1 MHGNVDVKM
10 GSERNFGFVFAAV
23 SAIIALAPLFRGH
36 PPRVSFLILALA
48 FAAVAIFA
56 PGLLRWPNR
65 LWFRFGMLLGAIV
78 ALSSVWATTLA
89 TQALAAD
96 VHWIVLVGTALL
108 VGAACGLV
116 NGVVIAYGKLVAF
129 IATLAMLA
137 SARGL
142 AEILAAGMRGEPVR
156 PSRPTPPRPAD
167 YARLAGIAA
176 AGAGAVAALAA
187 RGRKG

>member
-1 MHGNVDVKM
+1 MHVNVDVKM

-78 ALSSVWATTLA
+78 APIVMTLVYVLTFLPMGLGLRLMGKDLLSLRTDP
-89 TQALAAD
+89 QASSY
-96 VHWIVLVGTALL
+96 WI
-108 VGAACGLV
+108 
-116 NGVVIAYGKLVAF
+116 NRSDPPKSMKLQ
-129 IATLAMLA
+129 
-137 SARGL
+137 
-142 AEILAAGMRGEPVR
+142 
-156 PSRPTPPRPAD
+156 
-167 YARLAGIAA
+167 Y
-176 AGAGAVAALAA
+176 
-187 RGRKG
+187 

>member
-78 ALSSVWATTLA
+78 APIVMTLVYVLTFLPMGLGLRLMGKDLLSLRPDP
-89 TQALAAD
+89 QASSY
-96 VHWIVLVGTALL
+96 WI
-108 VGAACGLV
+108 
-116 NGVVIAYGKLVAF
+116 NRSDPPKSMKLQ
-129 IATLAMLA
+129 
-137 SARGL
+137 
-142 AEILAAGMRGEPVR
+142 
-156 PSRPTPPRPAD
+156 
-167 YARLAGIAA
+167 Y
-176 AGAGAVAALAA
+176 
-187 RGRKG
+187 

>member
-1 MHGNVDVKM
+1 M

-78 ALSSVWATTLA
+78 APIVMTLVYVLTFLPMGLGLRLMGKDLLSLRTDP
-89 TQALAAD
+89 QASSY
-96 VHWIVLVGTALL
+96 WI
-108 VGAACGLV
+108 
-116 NGVVIAYGKLVAF
+116 NRSDPPKSMKLQ
-129 IATLAMLA
+129 
-137 SARGL
+137 
-142 AEILAAGMRGEPVR
+142 
-156 PSRPTPPRPAD
+156 
-167 YARLAGIAA
+167 Y
-176 AGAGAVAALAA
+176 
-187 RGRKG
+187 

>member
-1 MHGNVDVKM
+1 MHGNVDIKM

-78 ALSSVWATTLA
+78 APIVMTLVYVLTFLPMGLWLRLMGKDLLSLRTDP
-89 TQALAAD
+89 QASSY
-96 VHWIVLVGTALL
+96 WI
-108 VGAACGLV
+108 
-116 NGVVIAYGKLVAF
+116 NRSDPPKSMKLQ
-129 IATLAMLA
+129 
-137 SARGL
+137 
-142 AEILAAGMRGEPVR
+142 
-156 PSRPTPPRPAD
+156 
-167 YARLAGIAA
+167 Y
-176 AGAGAVAALAA
+176 
-187 RGRKG
+187 

>member
-1 MHGNVDVKM
+1 MHGNVYIKM

-78 ALSSVWATTLA
+78 APIVMTLVYVLTFLPMGLGLRLMGKDLLSLRTDP
-89 TQALAAD
+89 QASSY
-96 VHWIVLVGTALL
+96 WI
-108 VGAACGLV
+108 
-116 NGVVIAYGKLVAF
+116 NRSDPPKSMKLQ
-129 IATLAMLA
+129 
-137 SARGL
+137 
-142 AEILAAGMRGEPVR
+142 
-156 PSRPTPPRPAD
+156 
-167 YARLAGIAA
+167 Y
-176 AGAGAVAALAA
+176 
-187 RGRKG
+187 

>member
-56 PGLLRWPNR
+56 PRLLRWPNR

-78 ALSSVWATTLA
+78 APIVMTLVYVLTFLPMGLGLRLMGKDLLSLRTDP
-89 TQALAAD
+89 QASSY
-96 VHWIVLVGTALL
+96 WI
-108 VGAACGLV
+108 
-116 NGVVIAYGKLVAF
+116 NRSDPPKSMKLQ
-129 IATLAMLA
+129 
-137 SARGL
+137 
-142 AEILAAGMRGEPVR
+142 
-156 PSRPTPPRPAD
+156 
-167 YARLAGIAA
+167 Y
-176 AGAGAVAALAA
+176 
-187 RGRKG
+187 

>member
-23 SAIIALAPLFRGH
+23 SAIIALAPLFGGH

-78 ALSSVWATTLA
+78 APIVMTLVYVLTFLPMGLGLRLMGKDLLSLRTDP
-89 TQALAAD
+89 QASSY
-96 VHWIVLVGTALL
+96 WI
-108 VGAACGLV
+108 
-116 NGVVIAYGKLVAF
+116 NRSDPPKSMKLQ
-129 IATLAMLA
+129 
-137 SARGL
+137 
-142 AEILAAGMRGEPVR
+142 
-156 PSRPTPPRPAD
+156 
-167 YARLAGIAA
+167 Y
-176 AGAGAVAALAA
+176 
-187 RGRKG
+187 

>member
-36 PPRVSFLILALA
+36 PPRVSFLILAVA

-78 ALSSVWATTLA
+78 APIVMTLVYVLTFLPMGLGLRLMGKDLLSLRTDP
-89 TQALAAD
+89 QASSY
-96 VHWIVLVGTALL
+96 WI
-108 VGAACGLV
+108 
-116 NGVVIAYGKLVAF
+116 NRSDPPKSMKLQ
-129 IATLAMLA
+129 
-137 SARGL
+137 
-142 AEILAAGMRGEPVR
+142 
-156 PSRPTPPRPAD
+156 
-167 YARLAGIAA
+167 Y
-176 AGAGAVAALAA
+176 
-187 RGRKG
+187 

>member
-78 ALSSVWATTLA
+78 APIVMTLVYVLTFLPMGLGLRLMGKDLLSLRTDPKASSY
-89 TQALAAD
+89 
-96 VHWIVLVGTALL
+96 WINRSDPPKST
-108 VGAACGLV
+108 
-116 NGVVIAYGKLVAF
+116 KLQ
-129 IATLAMLA
+129 
-137 SARGL
+137 
-142 AEILAAGMRGEPVR
+142 
-156 PSRPTPPRPAD
+156 
-167 YARLAGIAA
+167 Y
-176 AGAGAVAALAA
+176 
-187 RGRKG
+187 

>member
-56 PGLLRWPNR
+56 PMLLRWPNR

-78 ALSSVWATTLA
+78 APIVMTLVYVLTFLPMGLGLRLMGKDLLSLRTDP
-89 TQALAAD
+89 QASSY
-96 VHWIVLVGTALL
+96 WI
-108 VGAACGLV
+108 
-116 NGVVIAYGKLVAF
+116 NRSDPPKSMKLQ
-129 IATLAMLA
+129 
-137 SARGL
+137 
-142 AEILAAGMRGEPVR
+142 
-156 PSRPTPPRPAD
+156 
-167 YARLAGIAA
+167 Y
-176 AGAGAVAALAA
+176 
-187 RGRKG
+187 

>member
-48 FAAVAIFA
+48 FAAVAIVA

-78 ALSSVWATTLA
+78 APIVMTLVYVLTFLPMGLGLRLMGKDLLSLRTDP
-89 TQALAAD
+89 QASSY
-96 VHWIVLVGTALL
+96 WI
-108 VGAACGLV
+108 
-116 NGVVIAYGKLVAF
+116 NRSDPPKSMKLQ
-129 IATLAMLA
+129 
-137 SARGL
+137 
-142 AEILAAGMRGEPVR
+142 
-156 PSRPTPPRPAD
+156 
-167 YARLAGIAA
+167 Y
-176 AGAGAVAALAA
+176 
-187 RGRKG
+187 

>member
-1 MHGNVDVKM
+1 MHGNVDIKM

-78 ALSSVWATTLA
+78 APIVMTLVYVLTFLPMGLGLRLMGKDLLSLRTDP
-89 TQALAAD
+89 QASSY
-96 VHWIVLVGTALL
+96 WI
-108 VGAACGLV
+108 
-116 NGVVIAYGKLVAF
+116 NRSDPPKSMKLQ
-129 IATLAMLA
+129 
-137 SARGL
+137 
-142 AEILAAGMRGEPVR
+142 
-156 PSRPTPPRPAD
+156 
-167 YARLAGIAA
+167 Y
-176 AGAGAVAALAA
+176 
-187 RGRKG
+187 

>member
-78 ALSSVWATTLA
+78 APIVMTLVYVLTFLPMGLGLRLMGKDLLSLRTDP
-89 TQALAAD
+89 QASSY
-96 VHWIVLVGTALL
+96 WI
-108 VGAACGLV
+108 
-116 NGVVIAYGKLVAF
+116 NRSDPPKSMKLQ
-129 IATLAMLA
+129 
-137 SARGL
+137 
-142 AEILAAGMRGEPVR
+142 
-156 PSRPTPPRPAD
+156 
-167 YARLAGIAA
+167 Y
-176 AGAGAVAALAA
+176 
-187 RGRKG
+187 

>member
-78 ALSSVWATTLA
+78 APIVMTVVYVLTFLPMGLGLRLMGKDLLSLRTDP
-89 TQALAAD
+89 QASSY
-96 VHWIVLVGTALL
+96 WI
-108 VGAACGLV
+108 
-116 NGVVIAYGKLVAF
+116 NRSDPPKSMKLQ
-129 IATLAMLA
+129 
-137 SARGL
+137 
-142 AEILAAGMRGEPVR
+142 
-156 PSRPTPPRPAD
+156 
-167 YARLAGIAA
+167 Y
-176 AGAGAVAALAA
+176 
-187 RGRKG
+187 

>member
-78 ALSSVWATTLA
+78 APPDAVAATAVARRIGLPRTITTILEGESLLNDA
-89 TQALAAD
+89 
-96 VHWIVLVGTALL
+96 TALTL
-108 VGAACGLV
+108 LTVAVTAARSGDFSLPGAVGEFL
-116 NGVVIAYGKLVAF
+116 L
-129 IATLAMLA
+129 
-137 SARGL
+137 
-142 AEILAAGMRGEPVR
+142 
-156 PSRPTPPRPAD
+156 
-167 YARLAGIAA
+167 AA
-176 AGAGAVAALAA
+176 AGGLVEQVASMVEGAAQGGEAPPPEPP
-187 RGRKG
+187 RDPDRDPTPRDER